1 MGITQDTIFIT
12 SSYDFDDIVINEMAG
27 NKLFCTFIEH
37 DKLQDTV
44 STLTKRYTI
53 LYSKVFVLE
62 SPDTEE
68 LILTYNIDA
77 VNTNAQNALPNTIL
91 LHRKKESNTL
101 YTINALNALIRELN
115 AGILDTNY
123 RVNWVDFR
131 NTILLTQDGGLR
143 KVHTK
148 IHTIVE
154 I

>member
-1 MGITQDTIFIT
+1 M
-12 SSYDFDDIVINEMAG
+12 
-27 NKLFCTFIEH
+27 L
-37 DKLQDTV
+37 
-44 STLTKRYTI
+44 
-53 LYSKVFVLE
+53 
-62 SPDTEE
+62 
-68 LILTYNIDA
+68 
-77 VNTNAQNALPNTIL
+77 
-91 LHRKKESNTL
+91 
-101 YTINALNALIRELN
+101 LNALIRELN

>member
-1 MGITQDTIFIT
+1 MT
-12 SSYDFDDIVINEMAG
+12 SYEFENILIDEMAG

-37 DKLQDTV
+37 NRLDE
-44 STLTKRYTI
+44 TLNSLTTRYAI
-53 LYSKVFVLE
+53 LYNKIFVLE
-62 SPDTEE
+62 SPDTDE
-68 LILTYNIDA
+68 LILTYNIDI
-77 VNTNAQNALPNTIL
+77 VNNNSQNALSNTIL

-115 AGILDTNY
+115 GGILDTNY
-123 RVNWVDFR
+123 RVNWVDHR

-148 IHTIVE
+148 IYKIVE

>member
-1 MGITQDTIFIT
+1 MGMTLDTIFIT

-44 STLTKRYTI
+44 NTLTKRYTI